1 MNTFKSFVPEI
12 YEVNEQ
18 TFARIA
24 LEVFLFQAQHN
35 PVYSSFIRHLRINP
49 ASVARIDDI
58 PFLPISFFKT
68 HEIQSGQWQS
78 ETIFT
83 TSGTT
88 GATPGRHLVYSVD
101 EYKAHARR
109 CFEQFFGPL
118 NNCHFLALLPS
129 YLEREGSSLIAMIDH
144 FIRESGSNESG
155 FYLRDHASL
164 VERIEKLAAGPR
176 KVVLWGVSFALL
188 DLASEGIRDFSHCMI
203 FETGGMKGRKKE
215 ITRQEL
221 HDTLKQTFSV
231 DKIFSEYGMTE
242 LFSQAYTT
250 GGLRFYCPPAM
261 RVIGRE
267 LSDPFSKG
275 IVGETCGLNVIDLAN
290 WRTISFIETEDVGR
304 VFNDGSFEVTGRI
317 DNSEVRGCNLM
328 I

>member
-1 MNTFKSFVPEI
+1 LNTFKSFVPEI

-35 PVYSSFIRHLRINP
+35 PVYSSFIGHLRINP

-188 DLASEGIRDFSHCMI
+188 DLA
-203 FETGGMKGRKKE
+203 
-215 ITRQEL
+215 
-221 HDTLKQTFSV
+221 
-231 DKIFSEYGMTE
+231 
-242 LFSQAYTT
+242 
-250 GGLRFYCPPAM
+250 
-261 RVIGRE
+261 
-267 LSDPFSKG
+267 
-275 IVGETCGLNVIDLAN
+275 
-290 WRTISFIETEDVGR
+290 
-304 VFNDGSFEVTGRI
+304 
-317 DNSEVRGCNLM
+317 
-328 I
+328 